1 MIVPQT
7 RRYSFIIRDWTAY
20 RARVAEREAVA
31 AANELLGMMGL
42 IVPGQDLYGNAL
54 YPAADG
60 SEVVLDYRD
69 PIPSQPCPRRMLPR
83 I

>member
-31 AANELLGMMGL
+31 AANELLGMMGAYHTWTRPVWQRA
-42 IVPGQDLYGNAL
+42 VPG
-54 YPAADG
+54 
-60 SEVVLDYRD
+60 
-69 PIPSQPCPRRMLPR
+69 C
-83 I
+83 